1 MTRTG
6 KHGAGDVDLQQP
18 SLLRKQSAHFAFAAY
33 RAGGVHFKYLAEGR
47 YDKAKPE
54 PTLRRQE
61 CLSRSLLNEV
71 HFEEEPPVV
80 GGSGFVKNL
89 ENVQGDERDVI
100 FFSVCYGADESGR
113 IPMNFGPP
121 NRDGGE
127 RRLNVAI
134 TRSKDEVLVFSSL
147 FGDHL
152 DLTRTRTQGAR
163 DLKFF
168 LEYAEGGPKAFAER
182 TSLSHSGE
190 FDSGFKTLV
199 AERIR
204 KAGYEVH
211 H

>member
-1 MTRTG
+1 MECTISLFSRLGGKMPSHLARGTNTVAAPTCCLWTATWNGRENGNGSRRRTRPPAGGTSITTRTG

-100 FFSVCYGADESGR
+100 FFSTCNGADESGR
-113 IPMNFGPP
+113 RMGSIPSPP
-121 NRDGGE
+121 L
-127 RRLNVAI
+127 RRMRRVG
-134 TRSKDEVLVFSSL
+134 RM
-147 FGDHL
+147 
-152 DLTRTRTQGAR
+152 
-163 DLKFF
+163 
-168 LEYAEGGPKAFAER
+168 
-182 TSLSHSGE
+182 
-190 FDSGFKTLV
+190 
-199 AERIR
+199 RI
-204 KAGYEVH
+204 G
-211 H
+211 